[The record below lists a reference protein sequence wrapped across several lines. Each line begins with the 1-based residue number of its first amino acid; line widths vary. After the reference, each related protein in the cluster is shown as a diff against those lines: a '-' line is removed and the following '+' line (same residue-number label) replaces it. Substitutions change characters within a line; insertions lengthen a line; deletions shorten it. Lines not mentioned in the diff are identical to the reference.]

1 VVSVTKLKRMYK
13 TTRLKLTALFV
24 LVVLFI
30 SLLFSAII
38 YRDVVGEINRGYEM
52 AENRIVNSPG
62 FLPGRKAIALTLLAK
77 DLEDSKK
84 SVLLRLLVINGVILL
99 GSAVASYILA
109 GVAIRPLEEALMRQ
123 KRFVSDAS
131 HEIRTPLSVIKT
143 EIEVSLLERKIT
155 DRLARETLG
164 STLEEVEKMQ
174 SLTSRLLTMSRLES
188 GEYEPKMEKVEIWKL
203 LKSSVLRFAKLA
215 KSSDIEI
222 KFDKK
227 DDLFM
232 QTDPGA
238 VGQIIDIFLD
248 NAIKYSKK
256 SGHITVDYSG
266 KKNGSVKITVS
277 DDGVGIPTHSLPYI
291 FDRLYQADNARSGRS
306 KKGYGLGLSIAK
318 QLSDSIG
325 GRIEVKSKIGSGSS
339 FSLVLCS

>member
-1 VVSVTKLKRMYK
+1 MYK
-13 TTRLKLTALFV
+13 ATRLKLTALFV

-52 AENRIVNSPG
+52 AESRIVNSPG

-99 GSAVASYILA
+99 GSAAASYVLA
-109 GVAIRPLEEALMRQ
+109 GVAIRPLEEALLRQ

-143 EIEVSLLERKIT
+143 EIEVALMEEKIS
-155 DRLARETLG
+155 DRDARQTLI

-174 SLTSRLLTMSRLES
+174 SLTGRLLTMSRLEN
-188 GEYEPKMEKVEIWKL
+188 GEYEPKMEKVEIGKL
-203 LKSSVLRFAKLA
+203 LKSSVSRFEKLA
-215 KSSDIEI
+215 KNNEVEI
-222 KFDKK
+222 KFEKK
-227 DDLFM
+227 EEVFIK
-232 QTDPGA
+232 TDPGA
-238 VGQIIDIFLD
+238 VGQIVDIFLD

-256 SGHITVDYSG
+256 SGIITVEYLG
-266 KKNGSVKITVS
+266 KKDGSVKISVT
-277 DDGVGIPTHSLPYI
+277 DNGVGIPTQSLPYI
-291 FDRLYQADNARSGRS
+291 FDRLYQADNSRSSRS
-306 KKGYGLGLSIAK
+306 KKGYGLGLSIAR
-318 QLSDSIG
+318 QLSESIG
-325 GRIEVKSKIGSGSS
+325 ARIDVKSREGKGSS
-339 FSLVLCS
+339 FCLIICS